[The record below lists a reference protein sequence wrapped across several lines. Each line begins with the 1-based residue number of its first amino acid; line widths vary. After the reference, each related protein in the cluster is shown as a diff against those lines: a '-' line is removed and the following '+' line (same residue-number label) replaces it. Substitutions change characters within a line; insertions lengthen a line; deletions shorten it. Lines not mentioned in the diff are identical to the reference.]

1 MKSANRFRRSPL
13 RRWLIAG
20 VFLLVALPL
29 GYYVARHHG
38 WPAYKEWREAKL
50 ARMTEQFMAA
60 GDYDNALLTARQA
73 LRDNQRNLTH
83 WRLAAAAAK
92 AKDSPSSIYYQQNV
106 LRLDRSLE
114 SRLELIRLALQ
125 YGDYR
130 DALAAIEAA
139 DENARRSAEFHE
151 LAART
156 YLGVGRRI
164 PAKMHLYSLVSLQR
178 DNHVARLDLAEIE
191 LAEDAAGDKPRIRED
206 IRALA
211 QRAELRVRAYTML
224 LQDALARQDSARVA
238 ELAQDLRAS
247 TDLTGEQRVLVL
259 AGLSRAGDEGADEYR
274 RRLQQDVANDP
285 AAVVALAAYY
295 RESGSPLE
303 ARRWFDSLPR
313 ETRENARVQEA
324 IAASYLEWQEWAR
337 LDQVLAAGPWKE
349 REYMRQA
356 FAAYSAR
363 KTGRLADAGNAW
375 RLAVI
380 QAGDSARKISEMLAL
395 VARWGWQTE
404 QYDLVWKLFALMPR
418 NEAIS
423 RQLIA
428 WERHQGRTANLN
440 RIYARLNEFAGDDPM
455 IRNNFAYTSLLL
467 DSNVSKAYEF
477 ARENHRAD
485 PANPF
490 FTTTQALALYKQN
503 KPKEALALIESMRPS
518 ALSSPERQ
526 MFRALFRVSTG
537 DAAGAAELLEGLRT
551 TTFLPEERRLVTKTT
566 EEIARL
572 DRNRGED
579 LRLYA
584 LDTRGEI
591 DRSKG
596 WLRALPEAARAQATL
611 EMQAADSLFA
621 MGDLR
626 GLGAQ
631 LRKGAWGEREHLR
644 MALIAFVSRSRAEE
658 SGARSYWRTAMGS
671 ASGDPAKLAQLQS
684 LAALW
689 DWPAEKAEAGMR
701 IYETNPGNTESFHE
715 LVAYYRAN
723 GRTAELVSLL
733 NAYLSA
739 HPRDDAQR
747 CELAYYSMLSGLN
760 ITRAYVAAQEV
771 YRAAP
776 ADPTRQ
782 LVYAFALW
790 KQRRPQEAWE
800 LIGKVDSNEAS
811 IVPADLLRAAILA
824 DLERREDAATALENF
839 DAKSALPEEAKI
851 GVLVASKIR
860 VDDRV
865 SKAGN

>member
-20 VFLLVALPL
+20 VFLIVALPL
-29 GYYVARHHG
+29 GYYVARHHA

-92 AKDSPSSIYYQQNV
+92 AKDSPSAIYYQQNV
-106 LRLDRSLE
+106 LRLDRTLE
-114 SRLELIRLALQ
+114 SRLELIRLALR

-139 DENARRSAEFHE
+139 DEHARRSADFHE

-156 YLGVGRRI
+156 YLGVGRSI
-164 PAKMHLYSLVSLQR
+164 PAKMHLYSLVSLQPE
-178 DNHVARLDLAEIE
+178 HHAARLDLAEIE
-191 LAEDAAGDKPRIRED
+191 LAEDAAGKKPQIREA
-206 IRALA
+206 IHALA
-211 QRAELRVRAYTML
+211 QRPELRIRAFTLL
-224 LQDALARQDSARVA
+224 LQDALARKDQARVVD
-238 ELAQDLRAS
+238 LAQELRES
-247 TDLTGEQRVLVL
+247 KGLTGEQRVLVL
-259 AGLSRAGDEGADEYR
+259 AGLASAGETGADDYR
-274 RRLQQDVANDP
+274 RQLQQDVANDP
-285 AAVVALAAYY
+285 AGVVALAGYY
-295 RESGSPLE
+295 RDAGTPME
-303 ARRWFDSLPR
+303 ARKWFDSLPR
-313 ETRENARVQEA
+313 ETRENPRVQEA
-324 IAASYLEWQEWAR
+324 IAGAYLEWQEWAR

-440 RIYARLNEFAGDDPM
+440 RIYARLNEFAADDPM
-455 IRNNFAYTSLLL
+455 IKNNFAYTSLLL
-467 DSNVSKAYEF
+467 DANVSKAYEF

-485 PANPF
+485 PTNPF

-503 KPKEALALIESMRPS
+503 KPKEALALLESLRPA

-526 MFRALFRVSTG
+526 MFRALYRVSSG
-537 DAAGAAELLEGLRT
+537 DAAGAAELMEGLRT
-551 TTFLPEERRLVTKTT
+551 TTFLPEERRLVAKTT

-572 DRNRGED
+572 DRNKGED

-596 WLRALPEAARAQATL
+596 WLQALPEPVRTNATV

-621 MGDLR
+621 MGDFR

-644 MALIAFVSRSRAEE
+644 MALIAYVSRNRAEE
-658 SGARSYWRTAMGS
+658 SGARSYWRTAIGS
-671 ASGDPAKLAQLQS
+671 ASGNPDKLAQLHS
-684 LAALW
+684 LATRW
-689 DWPAEKAEAGMR
+689 GWPAEKAEAGMR
-701 IYETNPGNTESFHE
+701 IYEANPGNTETFRE
-715 LVAYYRAN
+715 LVSYYRAN
-723 GRTAELVSLL
+723 GRTAELVTLL

-739 HPRDDAQR
+739 HPADAAQR

-760 ITRAYVAAQEV
+760 VTRAYVVAQEV

-776 ADPTRQ
+776 TDPTRQ

-800 LIGKVDSNEAS
+800 ILEKVNPGEATL
-811 IVPADLLRAAILA
+811 VPGGLLRAAVLA
-824 DLERREDAATALENF
+824 DMERRDDAASALENF
-839 DAKSALPEEAKI
+839 DPKNALPEEAKI
-851 GVLVASKIR
+851 GVVVASKIR

-865 SKAGN
+865 SKAD